1 MLGGLGNLT
10 SLIKQAK
17 QLEGRLAGVGDE
29 LRGKRATGIAGG
41 GMVELEVNG
50 LEEVLRCKID
60 PSLISSGDR
69 ELLEDLV
76 CAAANQ
82 AIGKAKQL
90 HADAMRN
97 LAGGFGMPGVDE
109 ALASIGRGHPQPGPL
124 PDDDEPDDGEDAE
137 G

>member
-1 MLGGLGNLT
+1 MLGALGNLS
-10 SLIKQAK
+10 SLIKQAR
-17 QLEGRLAGVGDE
+17 QLEGRLAGVGEE
-29 LRGKRATGIAGG
+29 LRAKRATGIAGG

-60 PSLISSGDR
+60 PSLLSGGDR

-82 AIGKAKQL
+82 AISKAKQL

-97 LAGGFGMPGVDE
+97 LAGGFGVPAVDE
-109 ALASIGRGHPQPGPL
+109 ALANIAKGHPHPGPL
-124 PDDDEPDDGEDAE
+124 PEGEDDEG
-137 G
+137 